1 MKNFYYSTFTLL
13 LLFLCSCTSTPP
25 EMPNMKLVMGVP
37 AGKIKYEKISSEFLS
52 LHLLTSPVFYAGKSA
67 SLIFSLRNFGSK
79 ELKIQEWYK
88 DEPDNIIMYIQPY
101 LPGMKAPD
109 PDAWIEIND
118 LTESK
123 QRFHYPI
130 SLMPD
135 NQVMVTKKLSFISK
149 IRISPGKE
157 RRFFLKAKLN
167 LKSVDLSSD
176 VIVIRVLPEKIKG
189 EK

>member
-1 MKNFYYSTFTLL
+1 MRKFYCSTFAFILL
-13 LLFLCSCTSTPP
+13 LLCSSCSTPP
-25 EMPNMKLVMGVP
+25 EAPKMKLVMGVP
-37 AGKIKYEKISSEFLS
+37 AGKMKYEKISSEFLS
-52 LHLLTSPVFYAGKSA
+52 LNLLTTPVVYAGKSA
-67 SLIFSLRNFGSK
+67 SLIFALRNFGSK
-79 ELKIQEWYK
+79 EIKIQEWYK
-88 DEPDNIIMYIQPY
+88 EEPDNIIMYIQPY

-118 LTESK
+118 VNETK
-123 QRFHYPI
+123 QRFHYPL

-135 NQVMVTKKLSFISK
+135 NQVMVTKKLPFISK

-176 VIVIRVLPEKIKG
+176 VIVIKVLPEK
-189 EK
+189 